1 MDYAYYI
8 LIAIPIFI
16 ATMIVE
22 FLIGKKHGK
31 KLYTFNDSITNLTIG
46 IGNQVIGLFIKI
58 LILWLYVIIYENFSL
73 ISYENKL
80 TAFLVGTIL
89 FDFIFYWAHRWG
101 HEINIFWGA
110 HIVHHQS
117 EQYNL
122 SVALRQSWFHNL
134 LSFWMFIPI
143 AILGVDPVTFMA
155 VSAVSILYQY
165 WIHTKLIGKLGWL
178 EYILNT
184 PSAHRVHHATN
195 PDYLDKN
202 YGAIFIIWDRMFG
215 TYQEEIEEP
224 SYGITK
230 PFLSWNPIWANIHF
244 FKELFQY
251 IKKHQ
256 ENLLKLLIT
265 KGPADLNKDKLEQ
278 IDKTFFKIEIQKK
291 WKFYVFLNF
300 SFSMLGLAAFMLY
313 FEQLA
318 WIYRIALGTSII
330 WTIWSCGKF
339 LEQKSIVKILELP
352 RILIAAVFLNL
363 LYYFEFSDWWNLFVI
378 ISSIIAV
385 LLCAWFVIQWRNT
398 NLQIGS
404 NNFQ

>member
-8 LIAIPIFI
+8 LIAIPIFV
-16 ATMIVE
+16 ATMIIE

-31 KLYTFNDSITNLTIG
+31 ELYTFNDSITNLTIG
-46 IGNQVIGLFIKI
+46 IGNQVIGLFTKI
-58 LILWLYVIIYENFSL
+58 LILWLYVIINENFSL
-73 ISYENKL
+73 INYESKL
-80 TAFLVGTIL
+80 SAFLVGTIL

-178 EYILNT
+178 EYIFNT

-202 YGAIFIIWDRMFG
+202 YGAIFIVWDRMFG

-230 PFLSWNPIWANIHF
+230 PFLSWNPIWANLHF

-291 WKFYVFLNF
+291 WKFYVFINF
-300 SFSMLGLAAFMLY
+300 SLAMLGLAAFMLY
-313 FEQLA
+313 FEQLS
-318 WIYRIALGTSII
+318 WIYRIALGSSII

-339 LEQKSIVKILELP
+339 LEQKKLVKILEIP
-352 RILIAAVFLNL
+352 RIIIAAVFLNV
-363 LYYFEFSDWWNLFVI
+363 LYYFEFSDWWILFVVFSTTI
-378 ISSIIAV
+378 T
-385 LLCAWFVIQWRNT
+385 LLLSTWFVIQWRNS
-398 NLQIGS
+398 NLQIDS
-404 NNFQ
+404 NNYQ